1 MAGISGPTRL
11 TGFSGALDTE
21 GLIQKL
27 MQTERLP
34 LVNIQK
40 KKQQALWKRE
50 DYQNMNK
57 VMLSF
62 RNTMNNLRFEK
73 NFEKI
78 TATSTNPSVLSISAG
93 GANIGTS
100 NVEVKQLAESATV
113 ISNKLSYK
121 PGESM
126 GLAGTIDLPALAGGN
141 NVSIQVTADSTID
154 NVVKDINM
162 NAATTGVRASFDASS
177 GHLFLTSTTTGQNAK
192 VQVSGSLSA
201 SFFSTTDATG
211 KDAKYL
217 VNGTEIT
224 ASSNNVMI
232 NGAQVLL
239 TGVGTASIG
248 TNVDK
253 SGVVEDIKKF
263 VAEYNALVDLFNI
276 ATTTKISRDY
286 TPLTDEEKE
295 AMSESQIEKWEKKAR
310 EGILYNDS
318 ILKDTLTTMRQS
330 LNTPLNVSKDQ
341 ISMLS
346 QIGITVKSDWRENGK
361 LEIDEAKL
369 EDAITSNFEQ
379 VKQLFVMTSSAAKV
393 PGKSNEG
400 IADRLYNTLNEQME
414 TIKKKIGVGAADTI
428 DDSVMG
434 KQLKELNAQ
443 EVRWKSKLLD
453 IENRY
458 YKQFTAMET
467 ALQKMNA
474 QQASLSSLLGG

>member
-1 MAGISGPTRL
+1 MAGISSPTRL

-21 GLIQKL
+21 GLIKKL

-50 DYQNMNK
+50 DYQNVNK
-57 VMLSF
+57 AMLSF

-78 TATSTNPSVLSISAG
+78 TATSTNTSVLSISTG

-100 NVEVKQLAESATV
+100 NVEVKQLAESATI

-141 NVSIQVTADSTID
+141 NVSIQVTTDSTID
-154 NVVKDINM
+154 SVVKDINM
-162 NAATTGVRASFDASS
+162 NSATTGVRASFDASS

-192 VQVSGSLSA
+192 IQVSGSLAA
-201 SFFSTTDATG
+201 SLFSTTDATG

-224 ASSNNVMI
+224 ASSNSVMI

-248 TNVDK
+248 TKVDK
-253 SGVVEDIKKF
+253 SGVIDDIKKF
-263 VAEYNALVDLFNI
+263 VAEYNALVELFNTA
-276 ATTTKISRDY
+276 ATTKLSRDY

-295 AMSESQIEKWEKKAR
+295 ALSESQIEKWEKKAR

-318 ILKDTLTTMRQS
+318 ILKDTLSTMRQS
-330 LNTPLNVSKDQ
+330 LNTPLNVPKDQ

-346 QIGITVKSDWRENGK
+346 QIGITVNSDWRENGK

-369 EDAITSNFEQ
+369 EEAITSNFEQ
-379 VKQLFVMTSSAAKV
+379 VKQLFVMTSSAAEV

-400 IADRLYNTLNEQME
+400 IADRLYNALNKQME
-414 TIKKKIGVGAADTI
+414 AIKKKIGVGSVDTI

-443 EVRWKSKLLD
+443 EARWKSKLLD
-453 IENRY
+453 VENRY

-474 QQASLSSLLGG
+474 QQASLASLLGG